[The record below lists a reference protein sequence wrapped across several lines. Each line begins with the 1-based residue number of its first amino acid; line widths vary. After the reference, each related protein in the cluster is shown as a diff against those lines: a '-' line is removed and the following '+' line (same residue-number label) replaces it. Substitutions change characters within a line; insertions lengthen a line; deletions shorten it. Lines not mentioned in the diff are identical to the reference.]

1 MSATSRSAKLSLG
14 TERWL
19 QELTNDLP
27 PDLID
32 PRKLEDLPEDPFKK
46 QLQGVVEPKNDL
58 DDNLATPLS
67 SADADLLDAATE
79 EQPPTPRAL
88 QKSRRR
94 FKRRPRQRPRA
105 PAQTR
110 KRAVR
115 TKPVFDEPGGYS
127 AQYDDFDDLKF
138 DEIPPQTGEWKN
150 NVRHS
155 EEDKRRV
162 RLLQKAASER
172 LRRARMKEKTARMYT
187 DLRF

>member
-1 MSATSRSAKLSLG
+1 
-14 TERWL
+14 
-19 QELTNDLP
+19 
-27 PDLID
+27 
-32 PRKLEDLPEDPFKK
+32 
-46 QLQGVVEPKNDL
+46 
-58 DDNLATPLS
+58 
-67 SADADLLDAATE
+67 
-79 EQPPTPRAL
+79 
-88 QKSRRR
+88 
-94 FKRRPRQRPRA
+94 
-105 PAQTR
+105 
-110 KRAVR
+110 VR
-115 TKPVFDEPGGYS
+115 TKPVFDEPRGYS